1 MSTPNH
7 ITHLIRI
14 DHLCKDWC
22 SKHSRSCAYFSS
34 LLNILTQRKDTSN
47 FLFSSNNANSSKNLS
62 CTNFIPSSSHKNL
75 PFALQPQSLSLLI
88 YKQSHEIEEILTAIH
103 STLEEFEEIINLM
116 NGILNQSNK
125 LVNPNQVFLSTNT
138 SSSSPESPKNT
149 NSISST
155 PPTTPTK
162 SSKKKKSKQSPKK
175 SKSTPPKKQIINLF
189 DNFDNPVDIAD
200 IPIITSNYYIVR
212 IVEMYEKELC
222 YKKNLIFGGCL
233 KIDHNDEENGIN
245 NIKLISER
253 WAVQPYLLFE
263 VEEEIFDRIKIWK
276 RVKEFEAMK

>member
-7 ITHLIRI
+7 ITHLVRI

-47 FLFSSNNANSSKNLS
+47 FLFSSNNDNPSKNFS
-62 CTNFIPSSSHKNL
+62 CTNLIPFSSHKNL
-75 PFALQPQSLSLLI
+75 PFALQSQPLTLLI
-88 YKQSHEIEEILTAIH
+88 YKQSHEIEEILTTIH
-103 STLEEFEEIINLM
+103 SILDEFEEIINLM
-116 NGILNQSNK
+116 KGILNQSNK
-125 LVNPNQVFLSTNT
+125 LVNPSQ
-138 SSSSPESPKNT
+138 
-149 NSISST
+149 
-155 PPTTPTK
+155 
-162 SSKKKKSKQSPKK
+162 KSKQSPKK
-175 SKSTPPKKQIINLF
+175 PKSTPPKKQIINLF
-189 DNFDNPVDIAD
+189 DNFENPGDIAD

-222 YKKNLIFGGCL
+222 YKKNLIFGGCF
-233 KIDHNDEENGIN
+233 KIDHNDEGIN
-245 NIKLISER
+245 NVKLISER

-276 RVKEFEAMK
+276 RVKEFEALK